1 MVKVPKHSGG
11 AQLDLPGKRGRFL
24 DRFWCLQLMFF
35 SAGPPHT
42 SDPRSELNLGGVND
56 TGEES

>member
-1 MVKVPKHSGG
+1 
-11 AQLDLPGKRGRFL
+11 
-24 DRFWCLQLMFF
+24 MFF
-35 SAGPPHT
+35 SAGPAYT